1 MNTSSP
7 VRSGDLLW
15 TPDPAKA
22 ADTNLARYQSWLA
35 KNKGL
40 TFADYAELW
49 QWSVTD
55 LAGFWSSLT
64 EYFQVRFHT
73 PPTVALGAQ
82 AMPGTEWFPGSTL
95 NYAEHAL
102 RANGS
107 EAAVFF
113 ENESGY
119 SQEIPRAELTR
130 RVALVAAALRRLGVE
145 RGDRVAG
152 YFPNTSEALIA
163 FLATASIGAIWTN
176 APAELSSRGVLDRFA
191 QIEPKVFIA
200 VEAYRYAG
208 KHFDRRGIISEII
221 AGLPTVQHV
230 LIVPDAQATSLASPE
245 IRDGAQLHRW
255 EDLLANGQ
263 TPELVFEQ
271 VPFDHPLWILYSS
284 GTTGVPKAIVQG
296 HGGILLEHW
305 KSLVFHLDLKSGDR
319 FLWYTTSGWMMWN
332 FLISGLLLSGVTV
345 VIYDGSPKFPD
356 FMALWRF
363 VERRAITYFG
373 TSAPFLAACM
383 KEGLHPGAELDF
395 SALRAIGSTGA
406 PLPAEAFAWVYRNV
420 KSDLLLGSVSGGT
433 DVCTAIVMSQPLD
446 PVRAGEMQCLSLGA
460 KIESWGDDGGHA
472 YGRVGEFV
480 LTAPLPSM
488 PVFFWNDADGS
499 RLRGSYFERYPG
511 VWCHGD
517 WIQIGSP
524 ARRVIIYGRSDSTLN
539 RGGVRMGT
547 SEFYSVVEDISEIA
561 EALVIDTSCLGGE
574 EKLLLF
580 IALRAGSELDDALR
594 ETINLRLRKE
604 ISPRHVPDGIFVVP
618 EVPHT
623 LNGKKLEVP
632 IKRILTGT
640 PVEKAVSREAV
651 ANPEAVNWFIT
662 FAARNPNATPQ
673 S

>member
-15 TPDPAKA
+15 TPDPAVA
-22 ADTNLARYQSWLA
+22 TETNLAHYQSWLA
-35 KNKGL
+35 ANKGL

-55 LAGFWSSLT
+55 LAGFWGSLT

-73 PPTVALGAQ
+73 RPTAVLGAQ
-82 AMPGTEWFPGSTL
+82 TMPGTEWFPGGTL

-107 EAAVFF
+107 EAAVLF
-113 ENESGY
+113 ETESGY
-119 SQEIPRAELTR
+119 SEEISRAELTR
-130 RVALVAAALRRLGVE
+130 RVSLVATFLRKLGVQ

-152 YFPNTSEALIA
+152 YFPNTPEALIA

-200 VEAYRYAG
+200 VDAYRYAG
-208 KHFDRRGIISEII
+208 KHFDRRAIITEII
-221 AGLPTVQHV
+221 AGLPTVKHV
-230 LIVPDAQATSLASPE
+230 LIVPDAPGETLASPE
-245 IRDGAQLHRW
+245 IRDGAELHRW
-255 EDLLANGQ
+255 NDLLANDDA
-263 TPELVFEQ
+263 PELVFEP

-305 KSLVFHLDLKSGDR
+305 KSLAFHLDLKADDR
-319 FLWYTTSGWMMWN
+319 FFWYTTSGWMMWN
-332 FLISGLLLSGVTV
+332 FLISGLLLPGVTV

-356 FMALWRF
+356 FTALWRF
-363 VERRAITYFG
+363 VERREITYFG
-373 TSAPFLAACM
+373 TSAPFLVACM

-395 SALRAIGSTGA
+395 KALRAIGSTGA
-406 PLPAEAFAWVYRNV
+406 PLPAEAFSWVYRNV

-433 DVCTAIVMSQPLD
+433 DVCTAVVMSQPLD

-460 KIESWGDDGGHA
+460 KIESWDDDGTHG

-499 RLRGSYFERYPG
+499 RLRGSYFEKYPG

-517 WIQIGSP
+517 WIQIGSE

-547 SEFYSVVEDISEIA
+547 AEFYSVVEDIPEIA

-580 IALRAGSELDDALR
+580 IALRADRELDAGLR
-594 ETINLRLRKE
+594 DTINLRLRKE
-604 ISPRHVPDGIFVVP
+604 ISPRHVPDGIFAVP
-618 EVPHT
+618 EIPHT

-651 ANPEAVNWFIT
+651 ANPEAVNWFVT
-662 FAARNPNATPQ
+662 FAAQKTNTVSP